1 MGELWRLKGLTRD
14 DEAHCVQ
21 QRIAFSCLGA
31 FVVARSESMDKQ
43 SSRFHFLREVLLIE
57 IERRCIFV
65 DCQGRHQI
73 GLTKAEAIE
82 YRGFHC
88 PHCERWNDDRLKQ
101 SELPDS
107 WPAADNS
114 IAH

>member
-1 MGELWRLKGLTRD
+1 
-14 DEAHCVQ
+14 
-21 QRIAFSCLGA
+21 
-31 FVVARSESMDKQ
+31 MDKQ
-43 SSRFHFLREVLLIE
+43 SSGFHFPREVLLIE
-57 IERRCIFV
+57 IERRCTFV
-65 DCQGRHQI
+65 DCPGRNQI

-88 PHCERWNDDRLKQ
+88 SHCERWNDDQLKR

>member
-1 MGELWRLKGLTRD
+1 MATVTLKART
-14 DEAHCVQ
+14 EATANGFG
-21 QRIAFSCLGA
+21 RF
-31 FVVARSESMDKQ
+31 MDKQ
-43 SSRFHFLREVLLIE
+43 SSRFHFPREVLVIE

-65 DCQGRHQI
+65 DCHGRNQI

-88 PHCERWNDDRLKQ
+88 SHCERWNDDQLKQ
-101 SELPDS
+101 SEVPDS
-107 WPAADNS
+107 WPTADNS

>member
-1 MGELWRLKGLTRD
+1 MGELGRLPGMTRGN
-14 DEAHCVQ
+14 EAPRVHK
-21 QRIAFSCLGA
+21 RITLSLPGA
-31 FVVARSESMDKQ
+31 FVVATSQSMDKQ
-43 SSRFHFLREVLLIE
+43 SSRLHFPREVLLIE
-57 IERRCIFV
+57 IERRCSFV
-65 DCQGRHQI
+65 DCHGHHQI

-88 PHCERWNDDRLKQ
+88 VHCERWNDDRLKQ

>member
-1 MGELWRLKGLTRD
+1 MATVALKPRPKRFD
-14 DEAHCVQ
+14 DGRTTNQ
-21 QRIAFSCLGA
+21 
-31 FVVARSESMDKQ
+31 SMDKQ
-43 SSRFHFLREVLLIE
+43 SSRFHFPREVLLIE
-57 IERRCIFV
+57 IERRCIFL
-65 DCQGRHQI
+65 DCHGRNQV

-88 PHCERWNDDRLKQ
+88 SHCERWNDDQLKG

-107 WPAADNS
+107 WAAADNS

>member
-1 MGELWRLKGLTRD
+1 
-14 DEAHCVQ
+14 
-21 QRIAFSCLGA
+21 
-31 FVVARSESMDKQ
+31 MDKQ
-43 SSRFHFLREVLLIE
+43 SSRLHFPREVLLIE
-57 IERRCIFV
+57 IERRCSFV
-65 DCQGRHQI
+65 DCHGRNQI
-73 GLTKAEAIE
+73 GLTEAEAIE

-88 PHCERWNDDRLKQ
+88 SHCERWNDDQLNQ